1 MKFLSPTTLLAALLS
16 TTLLNAQA
24 ADSGQQALIAR
35 GKYLATAGDCQA
47 CHRTREDANKLPLS
61 GGYVIDSP
69 MGAIISSNI
78 TPSKQYGIG
87 NYTEAQ
93 FAAAVRD
100 GIRADGA
107 NLYPAMPYTAYRGL
121 SDADIH
127 AIYAYVMEGVPPVEE
142 AVPPTNLTFP
152 FSQRW
157 LMKGWNLLFL
167 HGQPAVSQPVAED
180 KVARGKYLVD
190 TLGHC
195 GSCHTPRNVLMAESG
210 SRYLGG
216 GSVGGWYAPN
226 ITSDTVSGIGTWS
239 EDELMQYLRSGHV
252 EGKGQA
258 AGGMAGAIEHSFR
271 HLQDNDLH
279 AIVAYLKTIP
289 ALREAGQIQQRS
301 AVAGNTQALPT
312 SLEPLIDRS
321 PTAMT
326 NSSSVDGAQLY
337 EGACASCHQ
346 PNGKGTADQ
355 FYPSLTN
362 NSAVGDVRADNLV
375 MAIADGVHRDTNDYK
390 VSMPA
395 FGEQMNNEQIAAV
408 SNFVLQHFGYQGISV
423 TAQKVQ
429 ELRQGGPA
437 PLLIQAM
444 PYLMAAGA
452 ILALLVLLLIVRL
465 FRRRKT

>member
-1 MKFLSPTTLLAALLS
+1 MKLFSLSTLLAALLS

-24 ADSGQQALIAR
+24 ADGDQQALVAR

-47 CHRTREDANKLPLS
+47 CHRTREDADKLPLS

-87 NYTEAQ
+87 NYNEAQ

-107 NLYPAMPYTAYRGL
+107 HLYPAMPYTAYRGL

-127 AIYAYVMEGVPPVEE
+127 AMYAYFMQGVQPVEE
-142 AVPPTNLTFP
+142 AVPPTKLAFP
-152 FSQRW
+152 FNQRW
-157 LMKGWNLLFL
+157 LMMGWNLLFL
-167 HGQPAVSQPVAED
+167 HGQPAASQPVAED

-210 SRYLGG
+210 SQYLGG
-216 GSVGGWYAPN
+216 GSVGGCYAPN
-226 ITSDTVSGIGTWS
+226 ITSDAVSGIGGWS
-239 EDELMQYLRSGHV
+239 EDELVQYLRSGHV
-252 EGKGQA
+252 AGKGQA
-258 AGGMAGAIEHSFR
+258 AGGMAEAVEHSFR
-271 HLQDNDLH
+271 HLQDDDLH
-279 AIVAYLKTIP
+279 AMAAYLKTVP
-289 ALREAGQIQQRS
+289 ALREAGQTQPRS
-301 AVAGNTQALPT
+301 ALPGNPQALPT

-326 NSSSVDGAQLY
+326 DSSSVDGAQLY

-346 PNGKGTADQ
+346 PSGKGTADQ
-355 FYPSLTN
+355 FYPSLTH

-375 MAIADGVHRDTNDYK
+375 MAIVDGVHRDTNDYK

-408 SNFVLQHFGYQGISV
+408 SNFVLQRFGNQGVSV

-429 ELRQGGPA
+429 VLRQGGPA
-437 PLLIQAM
+437 PLLIKAM

-452 ILALLVLLLIVRL
+452 IVALLVLLLIVRL
-465 FRRRKT
+465 FRRRRA